1 MKYNRSFSNRPKG
14 PQSYAPRRSS
24 GLTKEQRSYHPSM
37 FIKKAERVESDEFIP
52 IHSFNDFE
60 VVNELKTNIFA
71 RGYEHP
77 TPIQDQ
83 VIPHVLA
90 GKDIVGLAHTGTGKT
105 AAFLVPLI
113 HKIRMNDMQKVLI
126 VAPTREL
133 AIQIEDE
140 IKLFSKGMNIFSVL
154 VIGGGN
160 MKRQIDRIRR
170 KHHFVVG
177 TPGRII
183 DLEKRGIIKLNEY
196 QSVVLDEVDRML
208 DMGFIRDMTYIVSRL
223 PQKRQSLFFSAT
235 LPKNIESL
243 MRSFLQEPITVSVKT
258 ERQTSLN
265 VDQDVIRINGRNKVD
280 LLHDVLIQ
288 EGFNK
293 VLIFGRTKHGM
304 NNLFKDLL
312 KRGFKVDAIH
322 GNKSQ
327 MQRKRALDAFKSGNV
342 QVLLATDLASRGLD
356 IDDITHVINYDL
368 PQSYEDY
375 IHRIGRTG
383 RANKTGIALTLMP

>member
-1 MKYNRSFSNRPKG
+1 MKYNRSFSNRPRG

-24 GLTKEQRSYHPSM
+24 GLTKEQRNYHPSM
-37 FIKKAERVESDEFIP
+37 FIKKAERVEDDEFIP
-52 IHSFNDFE
+52 THSFNDFE
-60 VVNELKTNIFA
+60 VVSELKTNIFA
-71 RGYEHP
+71 RGYEYP

-83 VIPHVLA
+83 VIPYVLA
-90 GKDIVGLAHTGTGKT
+90 GRDIVGLAHTGTGKT

-113 HKIRMNDMQKVLI
+113 HKIRMDDTQKVLI

-140 IKLFSKGMNIFSVL
+140 LKLFSKGMNIFSAL

-170 KHHFVVG
+170 KHHFIIG

-183 DLEKRGIIKLNEY
+183 DLEKRGIIKLYGY

-327 MQRKRALDAFKSGNV
+327 MQRKRALDAFKLGNV

-383 RANKTGIALTLMP
+383 GANKTGIALTLMP

>member
-1 MKYNRSFSNRPKG
+1 MKYNRSFSNRPRG

-24 GLTKEQRSYHPSM
+24 GLTKEQRNYHPSM
-37 FIKKAERVESDEFIP
+37 FIKKAERVEDDEFIP
-52 IHSFNDFE
+52 THSFNDFE
-60 VVNELKTNIFA
+60 VVSELKTNIFA
-71 RGYEHP
+71 RGYEYP

-83 VIPHVLA
+83 VIPYVLA
-90 GKDIVGLAHTGTGKT
+90 GRDIVGLAHTGTGKT

-113 HKIRMNDMQKVLI
+113 HKIRMDDTQKVLI

-140 IKLFSKGMNIFSVL
+140 LKLFSKGMNIFSAL

-170 KHHFVVG
+170 KHHFIIG

-183 DLEKRGIIKLNEY
+183 DLEKRGIIKLYGY

-327 MQRKRALDAFKSGNV
+327 MQRKRALDAFKLGNV